1 MKICFFGV
9 GGVGGYFSALVTQK
23 FKNQHE
29 IYFVAR
35 GGHKDAINAKG
46 LTLKKSGGEELI
58 NIKPDKCVDQVNALP
73 VCDIIVLSVKSY
85 DLNNAV
91 KEIAKI
97 SDNKTIIL
105 PLLNGV
111 DIYERIRDGLKTGIV
126 LPSCVYVG
134 THIES
139 PGVIYQK
146 GGSCRILFGSDPQNP
161 GADLHSIT
169 SLFSESGI
177 AFSHEE
183 KVAIAIW
190 SKFMFIAAYGLV
202 TASFKKTLGEVFAH
216 DGLRRRT
223 KSIMEEIKAISAA
236 MNIPL
241 SPDIVERSLS
251 KAEDFPFEAKTS
263 FQRDVER
270 KGKLNEGDLFGGTI
284 IRLADTLHVPA
295 PATTEVYSQFL
306 HNFD

>member
-9 GGVGGYFSALVTQK
+9 GGVGGYFASLVTQK

-35 GGHKDAINAKG
+35 GEHKDAINAKG
-46 LTLKKSGGEELI
+46 LTLKKSGGKDII
-58 NIKPDKCVDQVNALP
+58 NIHPDACVEQVSVLP

-85 DLNNAV
+85 DLDNALTG
-91 KEIAKI
+91 ISKI
-97 SDNKTIIL
+97 SDHKTIIL

-111 DIYERIRDGLKTGIV
+111 DIYERIRNRITAGIV

-146 GGSCRILFGSDPQNP
+146 GGSCKILFGDDPQKKE
-161 GADLHSIT
+161 ADLHAIK
-169 SLFSESGI
+169 SLLAESGI
-177 AFSHEE
+177 DFSHEE
-183 KVAIAIW
+183 QVDIAIW

-202 TASFKKTLGEVFAH
+202 TACHKKTVGEVFA
-216 DGLRRRT
+216 DDELRRRT
-223 KSIMEEIKAISAA
+223 KSIMREIKAVSDTLGV
-236 MNIPL
+236 PL
-241 SPDIVERSLS
+241 STDIVDRSLS
-251 KAEDFPFEAKTS
+251 KAEDFPYEAKTS

-295 PATTEVYSQFL
+295 PATNEVYSQFL